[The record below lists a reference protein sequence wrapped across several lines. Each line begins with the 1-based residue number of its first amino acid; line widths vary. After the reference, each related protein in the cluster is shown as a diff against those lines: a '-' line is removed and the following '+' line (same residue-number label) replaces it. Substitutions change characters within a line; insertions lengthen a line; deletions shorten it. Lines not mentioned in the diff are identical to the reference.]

1 MTSTPAGPLPGEDAP
16 LAMRPGGAP
25 ITPEEA
31 LGVARRVARAR
42 GRLVRLDAVD
52 ELPREDATLV
62 PAAYRLPPRLLHPV
76 RAKAEMEGRSVTAVL
91 TEALQDAS
99 DSPAASSVRFRVLH
113 AGRHAL
119 RAVPTD
125 PTRPTLIPAAPRTC
139 VRRRG
144 RAPAS
149 PTCRSDAE
157 CPSSTPVRARTHE
170 RSDRAD

>member
-31 LGVARRVARAR
+31 LGVARRVARVARAR

-52 ELPREDATLV
+52 ELPPEEATLV
-62 PAAYRLPPRLLHPV
+62 PAAYRLLHAV

-91 TEALQDAS
+91 TEALQAYA
-99 DSPAASSVRFRVLH
+99 DSPPAATVRYRVPRS
-113 AGRHAL
+113 GRHAL

-125 PTRPTLIPAAPRTC
+125 P
-139 VRRRG
+139 
-144 RAPAS
+144 S
-149 PTCRSDAE
+149 
-157 CPSSTPVRARTHE
+157 
-170 RSDRAD
+170 

>member
-31 LGVARRVARAR
+31 LGVARRVARVARAR

-52 ELPREDATLV
+52 ELPPEDATLV
-62 PAAYRLPPRLLHPV
+62 PAAYRLPPRLLHAV

-91 TEALQDAS
+91 TEALQAYA
-99 DSPAASSVRFRVLH
+99 DSPPAATVRYRVPRS
-113 AGRHAL
+113 GRHAL

-125 PTRPTLIPAAPRTC
+125 P
-139 VRRRG
+139 
-144 RAPAS
+144 S
-149 PTCRSDAE
+149 
-157 CPSSTPVRARTHE
+157 
-170 RSDRAD
+170 